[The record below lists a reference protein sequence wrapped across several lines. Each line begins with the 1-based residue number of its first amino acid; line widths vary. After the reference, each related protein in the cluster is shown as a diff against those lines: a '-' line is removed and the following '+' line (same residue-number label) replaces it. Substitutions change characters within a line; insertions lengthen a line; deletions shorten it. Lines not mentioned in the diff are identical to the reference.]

1 MKVQD
6 PELENFHTERYGHM
20 YECKIAEKLTEL
32 RAHKG
37 VTQDE
42 VAQALSISNKTVS
55 KWENGASMPDLPMLV
70 MLAEYYGVT
79 TDALLGLSEPKKK
92 NYGETIRSEFEGLDS
107 ASAFLKVF
115 ETTKLTIPFVFQSL
129 KNEKPANENSIRHSN
144 IYPAPHNRR
153 SKIATPD
160 FFTFTV
166 SSEDVN
172 AAVTLLRNQS
182 DFAWLKD
189 PEKQQK
195 MTKLFKILANE
206 SALTVL
212 YFIHSVVCSVQ
223 FTADYVSAHTGVQ
236 EETVTEIL
244 AACCELDICTSMTAH
259 LTEKDVTIY
268 EFFGD
273 GLILVI
279 LSLACEKTCGKN
291 YYNYAYHGI
300 SKMIG
305 GQ

>member
-1 MKVQD
+1 
-6 PELENFHTERYGHM
+6 M

-32 RAHKG
+32 RAQKG
-37 VTQDE
+37 VTQDD

-55 KWENGASMPDLPMLV
+55 KWENGASMPDLIMLV
-70 MLAEYYGVT
+70 MLAEYYDVT

-92 NYGETIRSEFEGLDS
+92 NYRETIRSKFDGLDCN
-107 ASAFLKVF
+107 SAFLQAF
-115 ETTKLTIPFVFQSL
+115 ETTGLTIPSLFQAL
-129 KNEKPANENSIRHSN
+129 KKEEKFDENSINLSN
-144 IYPAPHNRR
+144 VYPAPQKRR
-153 SKIATPD
+153 SKIATPN

-189 PEKQQK
+189 PEKQK
-195 MTKLFKILANE
+195 KISKLFKLLSDEN
-206 SALTVL
+206 ALGVL
-212 YFIHSVVCSVQ
+212 YFINSVACSIE
-223 FTADYVSAHTGVQ
+223 FTADYVADHTGVK
-236 EETVTEIL
+236 EESISEIL
-244 AACCELDICTSMTAH
+244 NVCRDLGICTSMVAH
-259 LTEKDVTIY
+259 LTEKDITVY
-268 EFFGD
+268 EFYGD
-273 GLILVI
+273 GLLLAI
-279 LSLACEKTCGKN
+279 LSLACEKMCGRD